1 MTVFF
6 SILAPVIIL
15 LLYVLFL
22 GEMQAES
29 ILNILQQHA
38 PDMALEEAEIVAR
51 AIVNNW
57 MISGVMGVS
66 CITVALNANIVMVR
80 DRQSGNVND
89 IISSPVKRWVLYLSY
104 IISCFIITFC
114 ICLLVLMLSIC
125 YLAGTGG
132 LMMRFSDFLVIL
144 CVTIVSVLSSAFFMV
159 LICGFIKTTSALAAI
174 NGVFSAAIGFLI
186 GAYLPFSMLPKYIQ
200 YIACFI
206 PGTYSAG
213 LFRNFFMG
221 GVINH
226 LEGKVPAETISKL
239 LGDYSINLE
248 FFGKTITAGWMVFA
262 ILISIAIFASLIVIF
277 YSNKK
282 TNFFTVVRK
291 HKIRKKK
298 V

>member
-29 ILNILQQHA
+29 ILNVLQQHA

-144 CVTIVSVLSSAFFMV
+144 CVTVVSVLSSAFFMV

-248 FFGKTITAGWMVFA
+248 FFGKTITAGWMVFG

-277 YSNKK
+277 YSNKR